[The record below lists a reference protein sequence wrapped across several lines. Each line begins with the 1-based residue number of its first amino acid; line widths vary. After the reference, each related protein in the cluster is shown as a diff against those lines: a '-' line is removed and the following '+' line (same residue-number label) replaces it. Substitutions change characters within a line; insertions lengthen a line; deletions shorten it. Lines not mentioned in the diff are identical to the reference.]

1 MQLYL
6 VRTPLWI
13 VALAVITL
21 PWWPSAAS
29 APAAMGAVCDPSLLE
44 LSAQVDAG
52 ALASHGAAEL
62 WVEIAGTEQP
72 VAVRLTNHTPGV
84 VFLEG
89 GDEQVV
95 TSTGGRDNH
104 VALQLFAHRA
114 GDFQIDY
121 ELPAGACAGA
131 S

>member
-6 VRTPLWI
+6 VRTPKWI

-21 PWWPSAAS
+21 PWWPSATS
-29 APAAMGAVCDPSLLE
+29 APAAMGAVCDPGLLE

-62 WVEIAGTEQP
+62 WVGVAGTEQP
-72 VAVRLTNHTPGV
+72 VVVRLTNHTPGV

-104 VALQLFAHRA
+104 VALQLLAHRA

-121 ELPAGACAGA
+121 ELPDDACAGA